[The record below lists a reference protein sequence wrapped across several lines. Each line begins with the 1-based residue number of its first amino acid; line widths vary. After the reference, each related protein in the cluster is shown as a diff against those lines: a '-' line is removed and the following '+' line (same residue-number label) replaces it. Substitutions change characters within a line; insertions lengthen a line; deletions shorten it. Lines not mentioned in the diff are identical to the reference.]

1 MSNHPLMSVIIPSYN
16 RAFIVDNTIN
26 SVLQQTY
33 PEKGIT
39 AMEMIFEKY
48 KEKIFINDN
57 ILSSFFKKKAAF
69 ICNAGKNPVQ
79 EMELIYKKVP

>member
-1 MSNHPLMSVIIPSYN
+1 MSNHPLISVIIPSYN

-39 AMEMIFEKY
+39 AIEMIFEKH

-57 ILSSFFKKKAAF
+57 ILSSFFKKKKLLLYATKEKILF
-69 ICNAGKNPVQ
+69 
-79 EMELIYKKVP
+79 KKWN

>member
-1 MSNHPLMSVIIPSYN
+1 
-16 RAFIVDNTIN
+16 
-26 SVLQQTY
+26 
-33 PEKGIT
+33 
-39 AMEMIFEKY
+39 MEMIFEKH

>member
-1 MSNHPLMSVIIPSYN
+1 MSNHPLISVIIPSYN
-16 RAFIVDNTIN
+16 RDFIVDNTIN

-33 PEKGIT
+33 PEKGMT
-39 AMEMIFEKY
+39 AMEMIFEKH